1 MLDFKEIEKYFPLNE
16 SRLDRAVLV
25 EYLQYKIL
33 EILFES
39 KFGEKLVFM
48 GGTSARIIYGN
59 DRFSEDLDLDGYAL
73 KKDDFGLMI
82 KNLALNLKR
91 EAFEVEY
98 RNVYKGVFRCYL
110 KFLNLLQKFNL
121 TDYETEKI
129 LIQLDI
135 NQKKGK
141 VKFETRI
148 INKFD
153 VFAEIRVYPIDMLL
167 SQKIIA
173 LLNRKRPKG
182 RDIYDI
188 VFLFSKTQ
196 PEWNLLKKE
205 IGIEGKSELKE
216 KFEIFCE
223 KNDLKK
229 LARDVEPF
237 LIKSKKIIQVE
248 KFRDW
253 VKTSYSLVAAKIS
266 SIVVNPE
273 AILSKPS

>member
-1 MLDFKEIEKYFPLNE
+1 MLDFEEIKKYFPLNE
-16 SRLDRAVLV
+16 SRLERAVLI

-59 DRFSEDLDLDGYAL
+59 DRFSEDLDLDGYSL
-73 KKDDFGLMI
+73 KKNEFDLMI
-82 KNLALNLKR
+82 KNLTLNLKR

-121 TDYETEKI
+121 TDHETEKI

-153 VFAEIRVYPIDMLL
+153 VFTEIRVYPINILL

-173 LLNRKRPKG
+173 LLSRKRPKG

-188 VFLFSKTQ
+188 VFLFSKTE

-205 IGIEGKSELKE
+205 IGIKGEQELKE
-216 KFEIFCE
+216 KFDIFCE

-253 VKTSYSLVAAKIS
+253 VKTS
-266 SIVVNPE
+266 
-273 AILSKPS
+273 